1 MWIGSCL
8 RQQVCLCVCKK
19 STFLCTCLSIFA
31 IQRSS
36 FRFHILIFSDV
47 IGAFFLLA
55 CSKESDRT
63 VKGFVSENVHKK
75 GSQIHKGSN
84 TKVSKC
90 CGIHDTMFG
99 DEWKREPQKKLNMY
113 SEKED
118 SRDVRWCVGVD

>member
-75 GSQIHKGSN
+75 GSQIHKEAIQRF
-84 TKVSKC
+84 KVLW
-90 CGIHDTMFG
+90 DTRYHVWRRM
-99 DEWKREPQKKLNMY
+99 EERAQKKLNMY